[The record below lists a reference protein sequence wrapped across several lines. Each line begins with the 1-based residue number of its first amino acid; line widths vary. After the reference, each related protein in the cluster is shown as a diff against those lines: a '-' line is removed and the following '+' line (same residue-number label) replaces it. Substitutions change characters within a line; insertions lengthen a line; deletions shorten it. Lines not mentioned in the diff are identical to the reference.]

1 MSDYD
6 NTNSGALFENEKR
19 DKESHPHL
27 RGSCTIKTPDGELV
41 EYWVSAWQ
49 KTSKKGNDF
58 FSLSFQLKEDSA
70 GKKADKHD
78 KPASQ
83 GGLFKKRDEPAK
95 TASKIA
101 DPDLDDSI
109 PFK

>member
-1 MSDYD
+1 MTEYD
-6 NTNSGALFENEKR
+6 NTNSGALFENQKREKP
-19 DKESHPHL
+19 SHPHL

-49 KTSKKGNDF
+49 KTSKGGDDF
-58 FSLSFQLKEDSA
+58 FSLSFQMKDGAEKNA
-70 GKKADKHD
+70 EKPKAQ
-78 KPASQ
+78 SS
-83 GGLFKKRDEPAK
+83 LFKKRDEPAK